1 MVATNQV
8 VLAMVTPSPC
18 AQRFQVDADV
28 RLSRRIR
35 RDMESR
41 GRSLDGVLQQYE
53 RFVKPST
60 EQFVVPT
67 KRYADIIIPRGVENT
82 VGVDMIAQHINGVLM
97 QRELRSEAILRADRG
112 NVLDDDRE
120 QSASR

>member
-1 MVATNQV
+1 
-8 VLAMVTPSPC
+8 
-18 AQRFQVDADV
+18 
-28 RLSRRIR
+28 
-35 RDMESR
+35 MESR